1 MRIPASFATVL
12 VALVAFTAGATPARA
27 QSPSAPPVPAVPSS
41 EIPSVVQLFTG
52 TVRDFKKLPTL
63 DNLGWLAAGGV
74 LSLATHDVDNKST
87 GLLAGNDGL
96 REPFKAGALLGGTP
110 FELGA
115 ALTAYGAGRAFKH
128 DRLALVGAD
137 LVRAQLMA
145 EALAI
150 GVKQTTRRDRPSG
163 SGFSFPSGHTTA
175 TFAAATV
182 LQRHFGWKVGI
193 PAYAAAS
200 YVGASRIQNR
210 RHYLSDVTFGAALG
224 VIAGRTTTLGRQR
237 AFTISPV
244 VSRDTTGVLVRWDRP

>member
-1 MRIPASFATVL
+1 VRIAESFATAC
-12 VALVAFTAGATPARA
+12 VALVAFTAAAAPARA
-27 QSPSAPPVPAVPSS
+27 QSPSTQPPAVPSDQL
-41 EIPSVVQLFTG
+41 PSFVQLFTG

-74 LSLATHDVDNKST
+74 VSLATHEADAKST
-87 GLLAGNDGL
+87 SLLAGNDAL
-96 REPFKAGALLGGTP
+96 REPFKAGAVLGGTP

-115 ALTAYGAGRAFKH
+115 AFAAYGAGRAFKQ

-137 LVRAQLMA
+137 LVRAELMA

-150 GVKQTTRRDRPSG
+150 GVKQAARRDRPSG

-175 TFAAATV
+175 SFAAATV
-182 LQRHFGWKVGI
+182 LQRHFGWKLGI
-193 PAYAAAS
+193 PAYALAS

-224 VIAGRTTTLGRQR
+224 IIAGRTATLGRQR
-237 AFTISPV
+237 SYTISPV
-244 VSRDTTGVLVRWDRP
+244 VTPDTTGVLVRWIRP

>member
-1 MRIPASFATVL
+1 VRIAEPFATAL
-12 VALVAFTAGATPARA
+12 VALATFTAAATPARA
-27 QSPSAPPVPAVPSS
+27 QSPSGPPPVVPSDKT
-41 EIPSVVQLFTG
+41 PSFVQLFTG

-74 LSLATHDVDNKST
+74 LSLATHEADARST
-87 GLLAGNDGL
+87 RLLAGNDGL
-96 REPFKAGALLGGTP
+96 REPFKAGAVLGGTP

-115 ALTAYGAGRAFKH
+115 AFAAYGAGRVFKH

-137 LVRAQLMA
+137 LVRAELMA

-150 GVKQTTRRDRPSG
+150 GVKQTARRDRPSG

-182 LQRHFGWKVGI
+182 LQRHFGWKLGI
-193 PAYAAAS
+193 PAYAVAS

-224 VIAGRTTTLGRQR
+224 IIAGRTTTLGRQR
-237 AFTISPV
+237 TFAINPV
-244 VSRDTTGVLVRWDRP
+244 VTPDTTGVLVRWLRP

>member
-1 MRIPASFATVL
+1 VRIAKSFATSL
-12 VALVAFTAGATPARA
+12 VALVAFTAAATPARA
-27 QSPSAPPVPAVPSS
+27 QSPSSQAPAVPSDQT
-41 EIPSVVQLFTG
+41 PSFVQLFTG

-74 LSLATHDVDNKST
+74 LSLATHEADARST
-87 GLLAGNDGL
+87 RLLADNDGL
-96 REPFKAGALLGGTP
+96 REPFKAGAFLGGTP
-110 FELGA
+110 FEFGA
-115 ALTAYGAGRAFKH
+115 AFAAYSAGRAFKQ

-137 LVRAQLMA
+137 LVRAELMA

-150 GVKQTTRRDRPSG
+150 GVKQAARRDRPSG

-175 TFAAATV
+175 SFAAATV
-182 LQRHFGWKVGI
+182 LQRHFGWKLGI
-193 PAYAAAS
+193 PSYALAS

-224 VIAGRTTTLGRQR
+224 VIAGRTATLGRQR

-244 VSRDTTGVLVRWDRP
+244 VSPDTTGVLVRWIRP